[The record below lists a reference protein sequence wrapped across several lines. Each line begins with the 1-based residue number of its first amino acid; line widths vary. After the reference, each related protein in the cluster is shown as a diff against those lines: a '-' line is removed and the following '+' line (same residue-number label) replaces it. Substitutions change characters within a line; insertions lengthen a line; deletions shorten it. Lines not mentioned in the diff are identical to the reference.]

1 MGSLSEEPDIRD
13 DFRAKDWKRLEEN
26 ALERIEDIRDT
37 RYDSRRTIFIAEIN
51 DIRSEQTESGNE
63 YWILTIKEKDTL
75 AIMNPA
81 NSPYGCTVRCLPVIK
96 EWFTPKAGQILYMQE
111 NIDTPKGI
119 CERFLITENDKLI
132 YAQLHN
138 DKGFFS
144 PDLIADDIFIPP
156 FSEAQESLRM
166 ANTPAKI
173 YDAVIAGADINQP
186 QSDGSP
192 ILFNML
198 QRPDCFV
205 AAIHCG
211 ADINTPHKYWKNP
224 DGTPLT
230 IEDVINSN
238 PEKFK
243 EVAEILEKVKAGKI
257 QKIPGKIDANNEMLQ
272 FLARRTK
279 GITAKVEPNTER
291 AEIVKVRTNARD
303 KETVGRRAPKGHKFE
318 EAIITRDKNGK
329 VTSSSY
335 IPLKTGFRDNRKR

>member
-1 MGSLSEEPDIRD
+1 MGSLSEKPDIRD

-51 DIRSEQTESGNE
+51 DIRDLKTEKGNE
-63 YWILTIKEKDTL
+63 YWQLVIKEKDTL
-75 AIMNPA
+75 AIMDPA
-81 NSPYGCTVRCLPVIK
+81 NSPHGCTVYQLRVIK
-96 EWFTPKAGQILYMQE
+96 DWFTPKVGQILYMQE
-111 NIDTPKGI
+111 DIDTPEGV
-119 CERFLITENDKLI
+119 CDRFLITENDKLI

-144 PDLIADDIFIPP
+144 PDLIADDIYIPP
-156 FSEAQESLRM
+156 FSKAQESLRM
-166 ANTPAKI
+166 AYTANKI

-224 DGTPLT
+224 DGTPVT
-230 IEDVINSN
+230 VEDVMRSN
-238 PEKFK
+238 PKKFK
-243 EVAEILEKVKAGKI
+243 DTLVVLKKAKAGKLH
-257 QKIPGKIDANNEMLQ
+257 KIPGKIDENNEMLQ
-272 FLARRTK
+272 FLARRAK

-303 KETVGRRAPKGHKFE
+303 E
-318 EAIITRDKNGK
+318 EAIDRHTRRGRKFEDAIIIRDKNGK
-329 VTSSSY
+329 TIKSSY
-335 IPLKTGFRDNRKR
+335 VPLKTGFKDNR